1 MKYFHGYQ
9 KKHSFFEGWYLKHQ
23 SPDGV
28 LALIP
33 AYHIDRQG
41 NPSAS
46 LQIVTNTE
54 SWVIRFSAG
63 QFRAASSLFY
73 VNLGT
78 STFSEQGIHL
88 DIAAKEVTLTG
99 HLSYGPFT
107 PPGYDIMGPFCA
119 VPFMQCRH
127 GVLSL
132 SHRLSGQLVLNGK
145 KLNFDEMCIR
155 DRSFP
160 SESPPPDPYPLT
172 DEDCTDPSAIR
183 GDTFLPLPLPQ
194 YPCFG

>member
-9 KKHSFFEGWYLKHQ
+9 KIHSFFEGWYLKHQ

-41 NPSAS
+41 KPSAS
-46 LQIVTNTE
+46 LQIITNTE
-54 SWVIRFSAG
+54 SWVIPCSAD

-88 DIAAKEVTLTG
+88 DIATKEVTLTG

-107 PPGYDIMGPFCA
+107 PPAYDIMGPFCA

-132 SHRLSGQLVLNGK
+132 SHRLSPAIIPTGK
-145 KLNFDEMCIR
+145 VMRE
-155 DRSFP
+155 P
-160 SESPPPDPYPLT
+160 
-172 DEDCTDPSAIR
+172 
-183 GDTFLPLPLPQ
+183 
-194 YPCFG
+194 

>member
-132 SHRLSGQLVLNGK
+132 S
-145 KLNFDEMCIR
+145 
-155 DRSFP
+155 P
-160 SESPPPDPYPLT
+160 
-172 DEDCTDPSAIR
+172 
-183 GDTFLPLPLPQ
+183 
-194 YPCFG
+194 